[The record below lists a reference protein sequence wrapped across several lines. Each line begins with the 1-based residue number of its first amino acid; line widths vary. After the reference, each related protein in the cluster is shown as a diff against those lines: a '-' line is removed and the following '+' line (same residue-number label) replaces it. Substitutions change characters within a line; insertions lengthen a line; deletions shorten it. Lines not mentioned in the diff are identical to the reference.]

1 MRVPFKLILS
11 ALLLT
16 CGIGGLTTPAG
27 ATDSPT
33 LISVVSQTSCAPDGN
48 VSAVARIT
56 NVWQQPVNVQ
66 AVEESTAIEHHIID
80 FPVGDQASFEFPLLV
95 PQVGDGELIV
105 YAAIPGREDDEAAV
119 QIVYSPYLALDCRN
133 SHEPADTQPVETST
147 TLVPTTTSSIVPTAT
162 NPVATSTT
170 TSTTLP
176 EPMISATSIV
186 REAVP
191 ATTSVATEPVAELAY
206 TGSDWISLQAKIAW
220 TVVIVGLLCV
230 YISWS
235 MRKNALARRQQQRR
249 DKLAKLRTKD

>member
-1 MRVPFKLILS
+1 MRVPSKLILS
-11 ALLLT
+11 ALLLIG
-16 CGIGGLTTPAG
+16 GIAGLTTPAS

-33 LISVVSQTSCAPDGN
+33 LISVVSQTSCALDGN
-48 VSAVARIT
+48 VSVVARIT

-119 QIVYSPYLALDCRN
+119 QIVYSPYPALDCRN

-147 TLVPTTTSSIVPTAT
+147 TLAPTTTSSVVPTTT

-249 DKLAKLRTKD
+249 DKLTKLRTKD